1 MNIEQRNL
9 GTKKIEVEF
18 RSMFNKKEYGRIKEF
33 LENNAVDLGEDNKD
47 VHFFIMS
54 DKLLKVVDNV
64 SKNNAKVVLK
74 LNKIGKGS
82 DFEELEIPIER
93 KHATDFTKVFSSL
106 DFTDNIMRSFQK
118 RQNYLYKDV
127 EIALKYSDVWGYH
140 LELEIVITDAKDKEL
155 AEKKIKE
162 VANELNIKLMTDQEL
177 VEFTKKAEEEHM
189 PGTPNLRH

>member
-33 LENNAVDLGEDNKD
+33 LENNAVDLGEDDKD

-93 KHATDFTKVFSSL
+93 KHAADFTKVLSSL
-106 DFTDNIMRSFQK
+106 GFTDNIMRSFQK
-118 RQNYLYKDV
+118 RKNYLYKEV

-140 LELEIVITDAKDKEL
+140 LELEIVIADIKDKES
-155 AEKKIKE
+155 AEKRIKE
-162 VANELNIKLMTDQEL
+162 VAKELNIRLMTDQEL
-177 VEFTKKAEEEHM
+177 VEFTKKAEEEHKIKNK
-189 PGTPNLRH
+189 GR

>member
-177 VEFTKKAEEEHM
+177 VEFTKKAEEEHKM
-189 PGTPNLRH
+189 KNKDR